1 MIKWII
7 KHRDCETFNFDIF
20 SAFLVR
26 REIPTIYLALI
37 GICRI
42 IDFWK
47 IQNFAEFQLTS
58 IPFQRTETEDAST
71 ALFYKDNASKI
82 RKKWK
87 WQSSEE
93 YGIILFILFQIRINY
108 KQSVSLTK
116 PRFKLHFPSLNAQE
130 WSIFRS
136 LLVSH

>member
-1 MIKWII
+1 M
-7 KHRDCETFNFDIF
+7 KHLISTFFPHFWYDERFLRFIWRWL
-20 SAFLVR
+20 AFV
-26 REIPTIYLALI
+26 
-37 GICRI
+37 RI

-71 ALFYKDNASKI
+71 TLFYKDNASKI

-116 PRFKLHFPSLNAQE
+116 PRFNLHFPSLNAQE
-130 WSIFRS
+130 WSIFRF

>member
-20 SAFLVR
+20 SAFLLQ

-37 GICRI
+37 GICQDHRFLENTKFCGI
-42 IDFWK
+42 P
-47 IQNFAEFQLTS
+47 S
-58 IPFQRTETEDAST
+58 IPFQRTRTEDTST
-71 ALFYKDNASKI
+71 TPFYKDNASRI

-87 WQSSEE
+87 WQSCEE

-108 KQSVSLTK
+108 KQSVSSTK
-116 PRFKLHFPSLNAQE
+116 PRLKLYFPSLNAQE

-136 LLVSH
+136 VLLSLR